1 MKKKIRRGFF
11 HDLRIFLKNV
21 IFIAFP
27 CISFFMSNFGI
38 CCRCVPVLL
47 LLFLFLPGVSGWTLK
62 DVSITPAQGPVAPQ
76 TPVKVSYTIYFDSWM
91 TGTTFE
97 NDDTLDMY
105 TDLEN
110 ARWVVTLTDTEEGR
124 PPVTTI
130 LADKK
135 GARARFDGWTL
146 SYTSRQLTMD
156 VRLQGVAPNVSGAQD
171 KIMFRVQELGP
182 DTKAIGG
189 TVTTRKYQVSV
200 PTPIPT
206 TQLRTQAPARATSP
220 AVQNTPTATA
230 APTRKQTYSPGPG
243 LLEIGGMLAVTA
255 IIAMKKK

>member
-1 MKKKIRRGFF
+1 
-11 HDLRIFLKNV
+11 
-21 IFIAFP
+21 
-27 CISFFMSNFGI
+27 MSNFGI
-38 CCRCVPVLL
+38 VCRCVPVLL

-62 DVSITPAQGPVAPQ
+62 DISITPAQGPVAPQ
-76 TPVKVSYTIYFDSWM
+76 TPVMVSYSIYMDSWI

-110 ARWVVTLTDTEEGR
+110 ARWIVTLTDTEEGR

-130 LADKK
+130 LADKN
-135 GARARFDGWTL
+135 GARARIDGWTL
-146 SYTSRQLTMD
+146 SYTSKQLTMK
-156 VRLQGVAPNVSGAQD
+156 VRLQGVAPNVSGTED

-182 DTKAIGG
+182 DTKTIGG
-189 TVTTRKYQVSV
+189 TVTTKKYQVSV

-206 TQLRTQAPARATSP
+206 TQLRTQTLAPAASP
-220 AVQNTPTATA
+220 AVRNTPAATA
-230 APTRKQTYSPGPG
+230 APTRKQTYTPGPG
-243 LLEIGGMLAVTA
+243 LPEICGMLAVAA

>member
-1 MKKKIRRGFF
+1 
-11 HDLRIFLKNV
+11 
-21 IFIAFP
+21 
-27 CISFFMSNFGI
+27 MSNFGI
-38 CCRCVPVLL
+38 VCRCVPVLL

-62 DVSITPAQGPVAPQ
+62 DISITPAQGPVATQ
-76 TPVKVSYTIYFDSWM
+76 TPVMVSYSIYMDSWI

-110 ARWVVTLTDTEEGR
+110 ARWIVTLTDTEEGR

-130 LADKK
+130 LADKN
-135 GARARFDGWTL
+135 GARARIDGWTL
-146 SYTSRQLTMD
+146 SYTSKQLTMK
-156 VRLQGVAPNVSGAQD
+156 VRLQGVAPNVSGTED

-182 DTKAIGG
+182 DTKTIGG
-189 TVTTRKYQVSV
+189 TVTTKKYQVSV

-206 TQLRTQAPARATSP
+206 TQLRTQTLAPAASP
-220 AVQNTPTATA
+220 AVRNTPAATA
-230 APTRKQTYSPGPG
+230 APTRKQTYTPGPG
-243 LLEIGGMLAVTA
+243 LPEICGMLAVAA